1 MEGHMRRGT
10 IAALAAAALVVAC
23 QPAALTD
30 ADRAAIEEEI
40 TQLYAEQE
48 EMIGSMDIEAWTAQF
63 DHSEEFVL
71 ASGGTLV
78 GYATVDSIIRGEW
91 PNISESNFAWGELH
105 IRVLSRDL
113 AIVSAPF
120 EWSGVVA
127 GEPVVEDGATWT
139 MVLGKKDGAWKMLV
153 VAESKASADE
163 DGDD

>member
-1 MEGHMRRGT
+1 MRRGT

-48 EMIGSMDIEAWTAQF
+48 EMIGSMDIERWTAQF

-71 ASGGTLV
+71 ASGGMLV
-78 GYATVDSIIRGEW
+78 GYATLDSIIRGEW
-91 PNISESNFAWGELH
+91 PNISESNFAWGDLR

-139 MVLGKKDGAWKMLV
+139 VVLGKKDGAWKMLA
-153 VAESKASADE
+153 VAESKAADDE